1 MEEINIGD
9 DNMRTIKIPAIEVI
23 RKLRTREDR
32 QNFCRENS
40 KLIIFMF
47 RLVYPIKRT
56 RI

>member
-1 MEEINIGD
+1 MEEISIDD
-9 DNMRTIKIPAIEVI
+9 DNMNTIKIPAIEVI

>member
-23 RKLRTREDR
+23 RKLRAREDQ

>member
-9 DNMRTIKIPAIEVI
+9 DNMITIKIPAIEVI
-23 RKLRTREDR
+23 RKLRTREGR